1 MLLPILKQL
10 GKIVKTAEQG
20 NGRISHEG
28 VFLVCGYMWIPTQAM
43 PDLGNSPSTP
53 SQRPANL
60 KNRPQQVPLP
70 IRLPTP
76 PNQGKGKLPGVGHT
90 LSRTR
95 VTKAFDPGQDGF
107 GGRYPDKG
115 TGLGVVVFHKGIDF
129 AGEFAN
135 I

>member
-28 VFLVCGYMWIPTQAM
+28 VFLVCGYMWILTQAM
-43 PDLGNSPSTP
+43 PDLGNSPSIP

-70 IRLPTP
+70 IRFPKA
-76 PNQGKGKLPGVGHT
+76 PNQGKEDSPGVPPYPELGLRRHCVNDYYERNCQHT
-90 LSRTR
+90 T
-95 VTKAFDPGQDGF
+95 
-107 GGRYPDKG
+107 
-115 TGLGVVVFHKGIDF
+115 
-129 AGEFAN
+129 
-135 I
+135 